1 MPSSRVKFANPMRTS
16 FNAALAC
23 TLWTAC
29 HLATHAGDQPIQVYS
44 SGSTGSDGPF
54 APRIVNTL
62 DGTELQG
69 VPQGTR
75 LFRGRQGGQPR
86 NWIFLPLPADG
97 VFQFTSFDL
106 PVGFELAFDTR
117 GTANPGVTIL
127 AQQDM
132 VIGGWISV
140 APVETLM
147 AVNPDFLKSTET
159 GNLFYSNLP
168 GPGGFPGGA
177 GFRQMGTGPLAGV
190 GRGQWAGT
198 TDGAGTVRSL
208 PLTLPLIGGSG
219 GATSK
224 ENPDSLNP
232 VGAGGGGTLV
242 LASSGMVRF
251 TGGGVRIRA
260 ANHFGYVNN
269 ATDHRIYSASL
280 FSHSAGS
287 VAVFANET
295 KGDLKLDEAGDLYR
309 RVLIAAF
316 DQEFFNPT
324 CVNITPPWP
333 VGVTGLDMPIA
344 PSATFVELDGKNI
357 TANAGDRVV
366 VPTNGSYP
374 LTIETR
380 NLPPG
385 VIFRTTIHRLNSV
398 GDRLGVTHVDFP
410 ATVVVSPGVC
420 RARASIPVETGS
432 QFLTAIATSKLQTV
446 QCPTIQG
453 EALDTMVVEVD
464 LQGRQSILFRTATGR
479 GIPYAE
485 AVDAARKQGKLGFLS
500 AITPKSQT

>member
-1 MPSSRVKFANPMRTS
+1 MRT
-16 FNAALAC
+16 FLKAGLAC

-29 HLATHAGDQPIQVYS
+29 HLATLAGDQPIQAYS
-44 SGSTGSDGPF
+44 SGSTGADGPF

-62 DGTELQG
+62 DGPELQG
-69 VPQGTR
+69 VPPGTR

-86 NWIFLPLPADG
+86 DWIFVPLPADG
-97 VFQFTSFDL
+97 VFQFTSFEL
-106 PVGFELAFDTR
+106 PAGFEMAFDTR
-117 GTANPGVTIL
+117 GTSNPGVTIL
-127 AQQDM
+127 AQQDI

-147 AVNPDFLKSTET
+147 AANPDFLKSTQT
-159 GNLFYSNLP
+159 DNPYFYSTIP

-177 GFRQMGTGPLAGV
+177 GFRQMGTGPLPGA
-190 GRGQWAGT
+190 GRGIG
-198 TDGAGTVRSL
+198 GSSL

-224 ENPDSLNP
+224 DRPDSPNT

-242 LASSGMVRF
+242 LATSGMVRF
-251 TGGGVRIRA
+251 TGGGMHIMGCSQFA
-260 ANHFGYVNN
+260 YANNS
-269 ATDHRIYSASL
+269 ADHRVWGYLNSQN
-280 FSHSAGS
+280 AGS

-295 KGDLKLDEAGDLYR
+295 KGDLKLDDSGDLHR

-316 DQEFFNPT
+316 DQEFFNST
-324 CVNITPPWP
+324 RVNITPPWP

-344 PSATFVELDGKNI
+344 PSAAFVELDNKNI
-357 TANAGDRVV
+357 TTNAGARVV
-366 VPTNGSYP
+366 VPTNGNYP

-385 VIFRTTIHRLNSV
+385 VIFRTTIHRLNAI
-398 GDRLGVTHVDFP
+398 GDRLAVTHVDFP
-410 ATVVVSPGVC
+410 ATVVISPGVC

-432 QFLTAIATSKLQTV
+432 QFVTAIATSKLQTV

-464 LQGRQSILFRTATGR
+464 LQGRQNIVFRTATVR
-479 GIPYAE
+479 DVPYAE
-485 AVDAARKQGKLGFLS
+485 AIDAARKQGKLGFLS
-500 AITPKSQT
+500 MIQPRTQA

>member
-1 MPSSRVKFANPMRTS
+1 MRT
-16 FNAALAC
+16 FLKAGLAC

-29 HLATHAGDQPIQVYS
+29 HLATLAGDQPIQVYS
-44 SGSTGSDGPF
+44 SGSTGADGPF

-62 DGTELQG
+62 DGPELQG
-69 VPQGTR
+69 VPPGTR

-86 NWIFLPLPADG
+86 DWIFVPLPANG
-97 VFQFTSFDL
+97 VFQFTSFEL
-106 PVGFELAFDTR
+106 PAGFEMAFDTR
-117 GTANPGVTIL
+117 GTSNPGVTIL

-147 AVNPDFLKSTET
+147 AANPTLLAATQNDNIHGYFISAVA
-159 GNLFYSNLP
+159 
-168 GPGGFPGGA
+168 GPGGFPGGT
-177 GFRQMGTGPLAGV
+177 GFRQMGTGPLP
-190 GRGQWAGT
+190 
-198 TDGAGTVRSL
+198 GAGRTLAGGNL

-224 ENPDSLNP
+224 EKPDSTAP
-232 VGAGGGGTLV
+232 VGLGGGGTLV

-251 TGGGVRIRA
+251 TGGGLHIMG
-260 ANHFGYVNN
+260 ANSFAYGNN
-269 ATDHRIYSASL
+269 ASEHRVYASGGL
-280 FSHSAGS
+280 TGHNAGS

-295 KGDLKLDEAGDLYR
+295 KGDLKLDDSGDLHR

-316 DQEFFNPT
+316 DQEFFNST
-324 CVNITPPWP
+324 RVNITPPWP

-344 PSATFVELDGKNI
+344 PSAAFVELDNKNI
-357 TANAGDRVV
+357 TTNAGARVV
-366 VPTNGSYP
+366 VPTNGNYP

-385 VIFRTTIHRLNSV
+385 VIFRTTIHRLNAI
-398 GDRLGVTHVDFP
+398 GDRLAVTHVDFP
-410 ATVVVSPGVC
+410 ATVVISPGVC

-432 QFLTAIATSKLQTV
+432 QFVTAIATSKLQTV

-464 LQGRQSILFRTATGR
+464 LQGRQNILFRTATGR
-479 GIPYAE
+479 DVPYAD
-485 AVDAARKQGKLGFLS
+485 AIDAARKQGKLGFLS
-500 AITPKSQT
+500 MIQPRTKA

>member
-1 MPSSRVKFANPMRTS
+1 MRT
-16 FNAALAC
+16 FLKAGLAC

-29 HLATHAGDQPIQVYS
+29 HLATLAGDQPIQAYS
-44 SGSTGSDGPF
+44 SGSTGVDGPF

-62 DGTELQG
+62 DGPELQG
-69 VPQGTR
+69 VPPGTR

-86 NWIFLPLPADG
+86 DWIFVPLPANG
-97 VFQFTSFDL
+97 VFQFTSFEL
-106 PVGFELAFDTR
+106 PAGFEMAFDTR
-117 GTANPGVTIL
+117 GTSNPGVTIL

-147 AVNPDFLKSTET
+147 AANPTLLAATQNDNIHGYFISAVA
-159 GNLFYSNLP
+159 
-168 GPGGFPGGA
+168 GPGGFPGGT
-177 GFRQMGTGPLAGV
+177 GFRQMGTGPLP
-190 GRGQWAGT
+190 
-198 TDGAGTVRSL
+198 GAGRTLAGGNL

-219 GATSK
+219 GATHK
-224 ENPDSLNP
+224 EKPDSGAQ
-232 VGAGGGGTLV
+232 VGLGGGGTLV

-251 TGGGVRIRA
+251 TGGGLHILGA
-260 ANHFGYVNN
+260 YSFSYGNN
-269 ATDHRIYSASL
+269 ASEHRVVGNLTSQN
-280 FSHSAGS
+280 AGS

-295 KGDLKLDEAGDLYR
+295 KGDLKLDDSGDLHR

-316 DQEFFNPT
+316 DQEFFNPIR
-324 CVNITPPWP
+324 VNITPPWP

-344 PSATFVELDGKNI
+344 PSAAFVELDNKNI
-357 TANAGDRVV
+357 TTNAGARVV
-366 VPTNGSYP
+366 VPTNGNYP

-385 VIFRTTIHRLNSV
+385 VIFRTTIHRLNAI
-398 GDRLGVTHVDFP
+398 GDRLAVTHVDFP
-410 ATVVVSPGVC
+410 ATVVISPGVC

-432 QFLTAIATSKLQTV
+432 QFVTAIATSKLQTV

-464 LQGRQSILFRTATGR
+464 LQGRQNIVFRTATGR
-479 GIPYAE
+479 DVPYAE
-485 AVDAARKQGKLGFLS
+485 AIDAARKQGKLGFLS
-500 AITPKSQT
+500 MIQPRTQA

>member
-1 MPSSRVKFANPMRTS
+1 MRTS
-16 FNAALAC
+16 LKAGLAC

-29 HLATHAGDQPIQVYS
+29 HLATLAGDQPIQVYS
-44 SGSTGSDGPF
+44 SGSTGADGPF

-62 DGTELQG
+62 DGPELQG
-69 VPQGTR
+69 VPPGTR

-86 NWIFLPLPADG
+86 DWIFVPLPANG
-97 VFQFTSFDL
+97 VFQFTSFEL
-106 PVGFELAFDTR
+106 PAGFEMAFDVR
-117 GTANPGVTIL
+117 GTSNPGVTIL
-127 AQQDM
+127 AQQDI

-147 AVNPDFLKSTET
+147 AANPELLAATQQPIHSSFVSAIA
-159 GNLFYSNLP
+159 
-168 GPGGFPGGA
+168 GPGGFPGGT
-177 GFRQMGTGPLAGV
+177 GFRQMGTGPLPGAG
-190 GRGQWAGT
+190 RQLPAGT
-198 TDGAGTVRSL
+198 TDGSGSVRSL

-224 ENPDSLNP
+224 EKPDSAAQ
-232 VGAGGGGTLV
+232 VGLGGGGTLV

-251 TGGGVRIRA
+251 TGGGLHIMG
-260 ANHFGYVNN
+260 ANNFTYGNN
-269 ATDHRIYSASL
+269 AAEHRVYASGGL
-280 FSHSAGS
+280 AGHNAGS

-295 KGDLKLDEAGDLYR
+295 KGDLKLDDSGDLHR
-309 RVLIAAF
+309 RVLVAAF
-316 DQEFFNPT
+316 DQEFFNPNR
-324 CVNITPPWP
+324 VNITPPWP

-344 PSATFVELDGKNI
+344 PSAAFVELDNKNI
-357 TANAGDRVV
+357 TTNAGARVV
-366 VPTNGSYP
+366 VPTNGNYP

-385 VIFRTTIHRLNSV
+385 VIFRTTIHRLNAI

-410 ATVVVSPGVC
+410 ATVVISPGVC

-432 QFLTAIATSKLQTV
+432 QFVTAIATSKLQTV

-479 GIPYAE
+479 DVPYDE
-485 AVDAARKQGKLGFLS
+485 AVNAARKQGKLGFLS
-500 AITPKSQT
+500 AI